1 MEHGCPNTFPA
12 NPAGSPWQP
21 QAVKWLLLLTCWV
34 LGGAVALADTPSA
47 PFTISRLDS
56 GKSLPAFQLKTLQGE
71 SVDSKALSGRVLI
84 LNFWATWCGPCK
96 EEMPS
101 LERLRR
107 QFSPEHLQILAVTTD
122 IRPREIES
130 FWKQLNLH
138 FEVVLDDQEALSQ
151 ALLVRNLPTTI
162 LVDTHGRIRGRV
174 MGPREWDDQD
184 AIAFVKSLILHP

>member
-1 MEHGCPNTFPA
+1 
-12 NPAGSPWQP
+12 
-21 QAVKWLLLLTCWV
+21 
-34 LGGAVALADTPSA
+34 VALADTPSA

-162 LVDTHGRIRGRV
+162 LVDTHGQIRGRV

>member
-1 MEHGCPNTFPA
+1 
-12 NPAGSPWQP
+12 
-21 QAVKWLLLLTCWV
+21 VKLLVLLACWV
-34 LGGAVALADTPSA
+34 LGGTVVLADTRSA

-101 LERLRR
+101 LERLR
-107 QFSPEHLQILAVTTD
+107 QKFSSEHLQILAVTTD

-130 FWKQLNLH
+130 FWKQLDLH
-138 FEVVLDDQEALSQ
+138 FEVVLDEQEELSQ
-151 ALLVRNLPTTI
+151 ALMVRNLPTTI

-174 MGPREWDDQD
+174 MGPREWDDQG